1 MQIAKLTAAL
11 GAVALAA
18 FATGGS
24 AFAAGATNYQFAM
37 VTAQGGTEGC
47 LPNAKGVVTITHSL
61 LLTENMEVVVSGLPK
76 NTDFDLFIIQVPTS
90 PFGMAWY
97 MGDMMTDANGVAVGN
112 FVGRFSFGTFIV
124 AQTPSAPAP
133 VTQTGDASSDPPTN
147 PIQMYHLGLWFDSP
161 TAAGSAGCATKTTPF
176 NSTHNAGVQ
185 VLNTS
190 NFNELR
196 GPLFFV
202 SQ

>member
-18 FATGGS
+18 ITTCGS
-24 AFAAGATNYQFAM
+24 AFAVDGTNYTFPM

-47 LPNAKGVVTITHSL
+47 LPNAKGVVTVAHTL
-61 LLTENMEVVVSGLPK
+61 QLVEVMTVEVSGLPA

-90 PFGMAWY
+90 PFGLAWY
-97 MGDMMTDANGVAVGN
+97 MGDVLTDADGIAVAN
-112 FVGRFSFGTFIV
+112 FIGRFSFGTFTV
-124 AQTPSAPAP
+124 AQGTAPAP
-133 VTQTGDASSDPPTN
+133 VTQTGDASSNPAFL

-161 TAAGSAGCATKTTPF
+161 TAAVSAGCANKTTPF
-176 NSTHNAGVQ
+176 NSTHNGGVQ
-185 VLNTS
+185 ALNTS
-190 NFNELR
+190 NFAETR